1 LVEAGAGFLYRRS
14 MSTSIAPRERDQTRS
29 PPPSGPDD
37 PPGGVPADL
46 PVPMR
51 RQAPLIIRS
60 GVGWGTRVR
69 LAASDLAE
77 TARLWRLVWALAFL
91 DIRLRYRGS
100 VLGPFWLTLSTA
112 IMIGALGFVYSRL
125 FHTDLHSYLPFLSL
139 SLVLWN
145 NFIAALVSDSCTG
158 YTTADAMIRAM
169 RMPLSLHAARVVV
182 RNILILAHNVIVIV
196 AVFAIMDTWPGRVAA
211 MAIPGF
217 MLWIVDA
224 LAVAM
229 LLGGFCARFRDVPPI
244 AASIMQIA
252 FFVSPIIWSPQILKN
267 RGIGVILLNWNPFY
281 ALLEIVRAPLL
292 NQMPSANTWGSALGY
307 SAGLLVLTALFFV
320 RARGRIA
327 FWV

>member
-1 LVEAGAGFLYRRS
+1 MARRDKPLVINAEIGWGGRVRRAGA
-14 MSTSIAPRERDQTRS
+14 
-29 PPPSGPDD
+29 
-37 PPGGVPADL
+37 DL
-46 PVPMR
+46 
-51 RQAPLIIRS
+51 
-60 GVGWGTRVR
+60 G
-69 LAASDLAE
+69 E
-77 TARLWRLVWALAFL
+77 TAKLWRLVWSLAAL

-112 IMIGALGFVYSRL
+112 IMIAALGFVYSHL
-125 FHTDLHSYLPFLSL
+125 FHTDFHSYMPFLAL

-158 YTTADAMIRAM
+158 YTSAEAMIRAM
-169 RMPLSLHAARVVV
+169 RMPLVLHAARVVT
-182 RNILILAHNVIVIV
+182 RNILILAHNIVVIVV
-196 AVFAIMDTWPGRVAA
+196 VFGLMDTWPGAVAA

-217 MLWIVDA
+217 LLWIVDGLA
-224 LAVAM
+224 LAI

-252 FFVSPIIWSPQILKN
+252 FFVSPVIWSPAILAN

-292 NQMPSANTWGSALGY
+292 NQMPDLATWDSALGY
-307 SAGLLVLTALFFV
+307 SAGLLVVTALFFV

-327 FWV
+327 FWI